1 MFKFI
6 APALVGIAI
15 ISSPATAMTQEEQ
28 VERAVNI
35 ADLDLSK
42 AEDQREMQVRVRRAA
57 NSICFDSRVRGVE
70 ARAKQA
76 ACTKSILSKT
86 ETQMAA
92 RIAGTRNGG

>member
-1 MFKFI
+1 MLKFI
-6 APALVGIAI
+6 APAIAAIAI
-15 ISSPATAMTQEEQ
+15 VSSPALAKTQDGQ
-28 VERAVNI
+28 IERAVNI
-35 ADLDLSK
+35 GDLDLSK
-42 AEDQREMQVRVRRAA
+42 PEDQREMQVRVRRAA
-57 NSICFDSRVRGVE
+57 NSICVDNRVRGVE

>member
-6 APALVGIAI
+6 APAIAAIAI
-15 ISSPATAMTQEEQ
+15 VSSPALAKTQDGQ
-28 VERAVNI
+28 IERAVNI
-35 ADLDLSK
+35 GDLDLSK
-42 AEDQREMQVRVRRAA
+42 PEDQREMQVRVRRAA
-57 NSICFDSRVRGVE
+57 NSICVDNRVRGVE

-76 ACTKSILSKT
+76 ACTKSILTKT